1 MIPLLLAYHCKDEE
15 GGVEA
20 TFSTEKRGRRAD
32 DIICTPQYSIT
43 ALLLCTIVTHTQAH
57 RGLLSNVEQEELNH
71 STKFYRIYCGVDNS
85 VYLDTV
91 LLFVVVEYF

>member
-1 MIPLLLAYHCKDEE
+1 MRKEESKQLSSPRKEGEGLIYVLHTPHSTVQHC
-15 GGVEA
+15 
-20 TFSTEKRGRRAD
+20 
-32 DIICTPQYSIT
+32 SIT
-43 ALLLCTIVTHTQAH
+43 ALLLCTIVTHTQAK

-71 STKFYRIYCGVDNS
+71 STEFYRIDCGVDNS

>member
-1 MIPLLLAYHCKDEE
+1 MRKEESVSKQLSTLRKEGEGLMILYVLH
-15 GGVEA
+15 
-20 TFSTEKRGRRAD
+20 S
-32 DIICTPQYSIT
+32 T
-43 ALLLCTIVTHTQAH
+43 ALQHYCCTIVTHPQAH

>member
-1 MIPLLLAYHCKDEE
+1 MRKEESVSKQLSSPRKEGEGLMILYVLH
-15 GGVEA
+15 
-20 TFSTEKRGRRAD
+20 S
-32 DIICTPQYSIT
+32 T
-43 ALLLCTIVTHTQAH
+43 ALQHYCCTIVTHTQAQ

-71 STKFYRIYCGVDNS
+71 LTKFYRIYCGVDNS